1 LTTDL
6 RALLQSALGN
16 AYTLERELGG
26 GGMSRVFL
34 AVEASL
40 GRRVVIKV
48 LPPELAAE
56 VNVERFKREIQLA
69 ARLQHPHIVPLLA
82 AGDLEGLLYYTMPFI
97 DGESLRMRL
106 SREGPVPIADAM
118 RLLREV
124 ADALAYAHKHG
135 VVHRDVKPENIL
147 LSDGHAAVA
156 DFGVA
161 KALSASTSTSGTT
174 TVGLVLGTLAYMA
187 PEQAAGDPS
196 TDQRADLYSLGIV
209 AYELLTGKP
218 PFAGRPAQAMLAAHA
233 TESPPNVLTRRPD
246 LPPARA
252 ALVMRLLEK
261 SPDERPQS
269 ADEVL
274 RALDT
279 SEAGSTTA
287 PDGPPAA
294 ETAAPRR
301 IVTRGVL
308 AAIGVAAALAAVV
321 FGADALRRS
330 TSSRGAGAERRPG
343 AGLPSAAR
351 STALASVAVLP
362 MANVGGDPKEEYF
375 ADGMTDELASALA
388 KVEGLRVA
396 ARSSAFAF
404 KGKSADARDVAAKLD
419 VQTVIE
425 GSVRRAGSRLR
436 IAAQLINAA
445 DGRCSRSSR
454 WADRRGQAPAP
465 VREARWLERPSCSRI
480 RAICSSPISRSCV
493 WPRSRVE
500 RELGVRPCEPAWTRC
515 DARWYSSDATQRSGV
530 GEGRS
535 RHSWWLR

>member
-209 AYELLTGKP
+209 A
-218 PFAGRPAQAMLAAHA
+218 
-233 TESPPNVLTRRPD
+233 
-246 LPPARA
+246 
-252 ALVMRLLEK
+252 
-261 SPDERPQS
+261 
-269 ADEVL
+269 
-274 RALDT
+274 
-279 SEAGSTTA
+279 
-287 PDGPPAA
+287 
-294 ETAAPRR
+294 
-301 IVTRGVL
+301 
-308 AAIGVAAALAAVV
+308 
-321 FGADALRRS
+321 
-330 TSSRGAGAERRPG
+330 
-343 AGLPSAAR
+343 
-351 STALASVAVLP
+351 
-362 MANVGGDPKEEYF
+362 
-375 ADGMTDELASALA
+375 
-388 KVEGLRVA
+388 
-396 ARSSAFAF
+396 
-404 KGKSADARDVAAKLD
+404 
-419 VQTVIE
+419 
-425 GSVRRAGSRLR
+425 
-436 IAAQLINAA
+436 
-445 DGRCSRSSR
+445 
-454 WADRRGQAPAP
+454 
-465 VREARWLERPSCSRI
+465 
-480 RAICSSPISRSCV
+480 
-493 WPRSRVE
+493 
-500 RELGVRPCEPAWTRC
+500 
-515 DARWYSSDATQRSGV
+515 
-530 GEGRS
+530 
-535 RHSWWLR
+535 